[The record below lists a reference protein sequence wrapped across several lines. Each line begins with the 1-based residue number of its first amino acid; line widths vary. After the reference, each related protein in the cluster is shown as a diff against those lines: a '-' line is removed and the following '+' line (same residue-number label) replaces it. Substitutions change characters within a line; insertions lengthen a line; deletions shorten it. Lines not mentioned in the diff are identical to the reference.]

1 MGHATVGPRA
11 RTRHRQEVDV
21 TLLIVLALLIGLDLV
36 AWRWGH
42 DSRDGQDWRPELGT
56 GTAGERGRSNR

>member
-1 MGHATVGPRA
+1 M
-11 RTRHRQEVDV
+11 

-42 DSRDGQDWRPELGT
+42 DSRDGQDWRPELGA